1 MSYYHVRISS
11 KSDPSQTE
19 VELDLSLEELAERFV
34 NPYSRG
40 QPIVIAGRAISSDD
54 IERITVTESEGDS
67 TYLNKALLKQRQ
79 HFLAAPD
86 HRGRLPSRILAARG
100 EDVTARLITGPPGH
114 TTIVA
119 SRPTMAPRPPADS
132 REVFVVHGRN
142 ESARDALFNF
152 LRSIGLD
159 PLEWSVAVQA
169 TGKSAPYI
177 GEVLDAAFSRT
188 HAVVVLFTP
197 DDEARL
203 MPPFRSHD
211 DPPYESE
218 LTGQARPNVLFEAG
232 MAMASAEE
240 RTIFVELGNL
250 RPFSDI
256 AGRHTIRLDNSSQ
269 RRQELAKRLQAAGC
283 PVNLEGTDWHSAG
296 DFEAVVSARI
306 QGSSESP
313 FTLDRQQTNASA
325 AQLSKDARRLLVE
338 AAKSRSA
345 AIGKVKAFGGLK
357 ITTNSKHFVERG
369 DRRSEA
375 RWEQAIRE
383 LFSRGLV
390 QDPTGADSVFEVT
403 HKGFEAADDLDTS
416 Q

>member
-11 KSDPSQTE
+11 KSNPSQTE
-19 VELDLSLEELAERFV
+19 VELDLSLEELTERFV
-34 NPYSRG
+34 DPYSRG

-54 IERITVTESEGDS
+54 IERITLNESGEDA
-67 TYLNKALLKQRQ
+67 TYQNRALLKQQR
-79 HFLAAPD
+79 HFLMD
-86 HRGRLPSRILAARG
+86 LDQKSRLPPRILAARG
-100 EDVTARLITGPPGH
+100 EDVTARFITGPPGH
-114 TTIVA
+114 TTKVA
-119 SRPTMAPRPPADS
+119 RPSTLEPRPPADA

-142 ESARDALFNF
+142 EGARDALFTF

-177 GEVLDAAFSRT
+177 GEVLGAAFSRT

-203 MPPFRSHD
+203 VSRLRTHS
-211 DPPYESE
+211 DPPYESK

-232 MAMASAEE
+232 MEMASAEE
-240 RTIFVELGNL
+240 RTILVELGNL

-269 RRQELAKRLQAAGC
+269 RRQELAKRLEAAGC

-296 DFEAVVSARI
+296 DFEAVVSASV
-306 QGSSESP
+306 QESSESP
-313 FTLDRQQTNASA
+313 VALYRQQTIDSL
-325 AQLSKDARRLLVE
+325 AQLSTDARRLLVE
-338 AAKSRSA
+338 VAKSRSA
-345 AIGKVKAFGGLK
+345 TISKAKAFRGLQ
-357 ITTNSKHFVERG
+357 ISVDGEHFVERG
-369 DRRSEA
+369 DKRSEA

-383 LFSRGLV
+383 LLSHSLV
-390 QDPTGADSVFEVT
+390 QDSTGADSVFEVT
-403 HKGFEAADDLDTS
+403 LKGFEAVDGLDIS